1 MFQTLAAIVHILDV
15 TFNPRE
21 EGVELSNPSLT
32 SVIAGL
38 LQIDPREL
46 ALCLVQEAMITRG
59 TYVCMYTV
67 YVGDGVTHSK
77 TNFCFHCYHQLSDF
91 LFEQFNFSLVVEPS
105 WGCCTNV

>member
-59 TYVCMYTV
+59 MYMYVYSLCRRWSYTLQ
-67 YVGDGVTHSK
+67 
-77 TNFCFHCYHQLSDF
+77 NQL
-91 LFEQFNFSLVVEPS
+91 LLSLLSPIIGLPV
-105 WGCCTNV
+105 